1 MKHRFYLLIIL
12 FSLPL
17 SLYSQELPKEKE
29 ILKLIGLSRN
39 AYLKADLLSS
49 NEYAE
54 KALSESIK
62 IKYSQGIAYS
72 NFYIGQALCDMGKS
86 NTALKR
92 LLSAEKEEYT
102 ETDPLL
108 MSEIFTVRSRLYSL
122 ISPDYSL
129 KEQKKGFLFFN
140 KITNKQDK
148 AIIEMKA
155 YTNLAAFYVGKNN
168 IDSLSYYL
176 NEANHSLH
184 FLKEQNTPPQQ
195 LVNFYSLLGFSHAV
209 KKQYDSA
216 TYYFEKSLNIGKKHD
231 YKNTAMTQMSWG
243 LSEFQRKEND
253 SALVHFKKAL
263 DIMEELHYSSLIP
276 WASYCISETYQALG
290 NIEKSNEYK
299 AKANEIQEKLSQ
311 EYIDLPKTTLNTL
324 LHDQENNAQKTTKK
338 NTFIFIAVIIFLILL
353 FLYYFFIKHRTA
365 KKTIN
370 SQEEIIANKD
380 QKAYVLEQKVNE
392 AFEIVIQLAKD
403 NNPEFLTRFREVYPN
418 FISALLKTNPQLLT
432 SELTFCA
439 YLYLNFSSKDI
450 AQYTYVTPRAV
461 QLRKNRLRKRLH
473 ISSDED
479 LYLWMKNLS

>member
-1 MKHRFYLLIIL
+1 MKHILYLLTIFFFPIVIH
-12 FSLPL
+12 SQKL
-17 SLYSQELPKEKE
+17 SKEE
-29 ILKLIGLSRN
+29 EVLKLIDQSRL
-39 AYLKADLLSS
+39 AYQKADLPSSS
-49 NEYAE
+49 NYAE
-54 KALSESIK
+54 RALTQSIK
-62 IKYSQGIAYS
+62 INYSRGIAYS
-72 NFYIGQALCDMGKS
+72 NFYIGQAMCDMGRF

-92 LLSAEKEEYT
+92 LSTAEKEDYAEK
-102 ETDPLL
+102 DPLL
-108 MSEIFTVRSRLYSL
+108 MSEIFVVKSKLYSM

-129 KEQKKGFLFFN
+129 REQKKGLLFLD

-148 AIIEMKA
+148 AIIEMKV
-155 YTNLAAFYVGKNN
+155 YTNFAASYVGKDN

-176 NEANHSLH
+176 IKVNDALHSL
-184 FLKEQNTPPQQ
+184 KEEDTPPQQ

-216 TYYFEKSLNIGKKHD
+216 TYYFEKSLSIGKKYN
-231 YKNTAMTQMSWG
+231 YKNTTLTEMSWG
-243 LSEFQRKEND
+243 LSEFQRKKND
-253 SALVHFKKAL
+253 SALIHFKKAL

-299 AKANEIQEKLSQ
+299 AKGNKLQEKLSA
-311 EYIDLPKTTLNTL
+311 EYIDFPKNTLNTI
-324 LHDQENNAQKTTKK
+324 LHDQENKTQQNTKK
-338 NTFIFIAVIIFLILL
+338 NIIIFIIIIVVLVLL
-353 FLYYFFIKHRTA
+353 FLSYFFFKHRRA
-365 KKTIN
+365 RKTIN

-380 QKAYVLEQKVNE
+380 QKAFVLEQKVNE
-392 AFEIVIQLAKD
+392 AFEIVIQLAKE

-418 FISALLKTNPQLLT
+418 FISALLKTNPKLLT

-450 AQYTYVTPRAV
+450 AQYTFVTPRAV
-461 QLRKNRLRKRLH
+461 QLRKNRLRKRLN